1 MTQQG
6 KNAIE
11 IIKAVRGFEYFT
23 TKQAQNITRIPYS
36 TASYIISL
44 MRKFSAVSV
53 VGKSKG
59 TLRYKVSPDA
69 VQIVKREFTEV
80 FKPESKKIDDE
91 IVGRGMVYVEKANV
105 QGMGSAFLKRMDSL
119 LSEVRA

>member
-11 IIKAVRGFEYFT
+11 IIKAVRGLEYFT
-23 TKQAQNITRIPYS
+23 TKQAQNITGIPYS

-59 TLRYKVSPDA
+59 TLKYKTSPDA

-80 FKPESKKIDDE
+80 FKPAPKKIDDE

>member
-11 IIKAVRGFEYFT
+11 IIKAVRGFDYFT
-23 TKQAQNITRIPYS
+23 TKQAQNITGIPYS
-36 TASYIISL
+36 TASYIINL
-44 MRKFSAVSV
+44 MRRFAAVSV

-80 FKPESKKIDDE
+80 FKAAPKKIDDE

-119 LSEVRA
+119 LSEVRV

>member
-1 MTQQG
+1 
-6 KNAIE
+6 
-11 IIKAVRGFEYFT
+11 
-23 TKQAQNITRIPYS
+23 
-36 TASYIISL
+36 

-59 TLRYKVSPDA
+59 TLKYKISPDA

-80 FKPESKKIDDE
+80 FKPAPKKIDDE

-105 QGMGSAFLKRMDSL
+105 QGMGSAFLKRIDSL
-119 LSEVRA
+119 LSEVMA